1 MDEIAIFPVKSLDL
15 RFEPAP
21 WRFALDRR
29 AEIDAHFAKVKADKP
44 EVWNGRILL
53 MRRWILQGT
62 ALHGA
67 YMETDFASLLAW
79 RDFGFPD
86 RATFNCFGMAALRA
100 ADGAYL
106 LGEMA
111 ASTANAGRIYFP
123 AGTPDPEDIVD
134 GKVDL
139 AGNVVRELAEETGLT
154 HRDVEIAEDWTCVRV
169 GQRLAMMQEM
179 RSRENARDLRVRIL
193 DHLPHDPHQELS
205 DIHIVRGPADVDP
218 HRMPPWITEY
228 FRHVWGCA

>member
-1 MDEIAIFPVKSLDL
+1 MDEIAIFPVTSLDL

-29 AEIDAHFAKVKADKP
+29 AEIDAHFAEMKAAKP
-44 EVWNGRILL
+44 EIWNGQILL
-53 MRRWILQGT
+53 MRRWSLHGA

-111 ASTANAGRIYFP
+111 PTTTNAGRIYFP
-123 AGTPDPEDIVD
+123 AGTPEPEDVVD

-139 AGNVVRELAEETGLT
+139 AGNVMRELAEETGLT
-154 HRDVEIAEDWTCVRV
+154 RSDVEIAEGWTCVRV
-169 GQRLAMMQEM
+169 GPRLAMMQEM
-179 RSRENARDLRVRIL
+179 RSRENARDLRARIL

-218 HRMPPWITEY
+218 QRMPPWITEY
-228 FRHVWGCA
+228 FRHVWG